1 VKENNSLT
9 AMLEADK
16 KELKRATGDRREE
29 LLNWIKFTEELI
41 REGERIKKKYYRW
54 RRYKRR
60 YNWRRKK

>member
-1 VKENNSLT
+1 VNNSLT

-16 KELKRATGDRREE
+16 KELKRATGDRRKE
-29 LLNWIKFTEELI
+29 LLDWIKFTEELI